1 MSEIPIS
8 GRTDDVASRIA
19 RRALAKR
26 GAGYTNEVRCLLD
39 AALEVMKQR
48 GTSSRPRVAD
58 IVRAAGLSNEA
69 FYRHFPS
76 KDALVA
82 ALLEDGTERLYSYVA
97 HQMSKEPTPE
107 GRVRRWVQGVLSQ
120 ACEESAATTRA
131 VLWNAG
137 AVSEVSGSAPPVP
150 SDRLAELLSEPLREL
165 GSADPAFDASLAAY
179 ATFGKLGGHLGSGNQ
194 PTDRDIRRVTA
205 FCLRM
210 FTPADGEPA

>member
-1 MSEIPIS
+1 MSEIPVS

-19 RRALAKR
+19 RRALAKQ
-26 GAGYTNEVRCLLD
+26 GVGYTSEVRCLLD
-39 AALEVMKQR
+39 AALEVMKR
-48 GTSSRPRVAD
+48 CGTSSRPRVAD

-82 ALLEDGTERLYSYVA
+82 ALLEDGTERLYGYVA

-107 GRVRRWVQGVLSQ
+107 GRVRRRVRGVLSQ

-137 AVSEVSGSAPPVP
+137 AVSEVSGSASPIP
-150 SDRLAELLSEPLREL
+150 SDRLAELLAEPLREL

-179 ATFGKLGGHLGSGNQ
+179 ATFGKLGGHLWSGNP
-194 PTDRDIRRVTA
+194 PTDGDVRRVTA

-210 FTPADGEPA
+210 VTPVNGESA